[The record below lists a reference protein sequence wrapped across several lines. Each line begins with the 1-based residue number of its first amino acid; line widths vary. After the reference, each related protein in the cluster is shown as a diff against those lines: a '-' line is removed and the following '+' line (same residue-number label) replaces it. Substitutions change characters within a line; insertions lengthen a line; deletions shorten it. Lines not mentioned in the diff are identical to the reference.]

1 MTSVQ
6 WKKGIKT
13 SFNVAFCLL
22 LKTSSTLSAE
32 KVPQS
37 SQIPLV
43 VNNLLLFLALPLPLQ
58 LQLFSTTALS
68 TSSPFSVAD
77 NSVNQLPLNLSS
89 PVVTDPHQLSPS
101 TSPSATPV
109 TGVVPFIEW
118 TLKNRRPYPFTTE
131 ISNDLGVEVKKI
143 KVFEVE
149 GIVTTS
155 YLRADAFA
163 HSNRTRA

>member
-1 MTSVQ
+1 M
-6 WKKGIKT
+6 KKGIKT
-13 SFNVAFCLL
+13 SFNIAFCLL

-68 TSSPFSVAD
+68 TSSPFSVTD
-77 NSVNQLPLNLSS
+77 NSINQLLLNLSS

-109 TGVVPFIEW
+109 
-118 TLKNRRPYPFTTE
+118 
-131 ISNDLGVEVKKI
+131 
-143 KVFEVE
+143 
-149 GIVTTS
+149 
-155 YLRADAFA
+155 
-163 HSNRTRA
+163 